1 MGNRAG
7 SRSRVHCRGS
17 TDWTSWAR
25 TLGVYKASNCPPEVR
40 HTGNVS
46 QREHEMLGKMKLL
59 IVQGCAESTD
69 KEHQSPTPGEIYND
83 ARIRNV
89 AQITRVVNL

>member
-1 MGNRAG
+1 MGGRAG

-17 TDWTSWAR
+17 TEWTSWPR
-25 TLGVYKASNCPPEVR
+25 TLGVHKALNCPPEVR

-59 IVQGCAESTD
+59 TVQGCAESTG
-69 KEHQSPTPGEIYND
+69 KNTK
-83 ARIRNV
+83 
-89 AQITRVVNL
+89 AQLQERLTMRKFGT

>member
-7 SRSRVHCRGS
+7 NRSRVPCRGS
-17 TDWTSWAR
+17 TEWTSWPR

-46 QREHEMLGKMKLL
+46 HTEHEMLGKMKLL
-59 IVQGCAESTD
+59 IVQGCVESTD

-83 ARIRNV
+83 AQIWNV
-89 AQITRVVNL
+89 AQITRVVYL